1 MAKKLPPPPKDGL
14 IWLDIPAAASRL
26 GTTRRK
32 IMERAWAGEF
42 RFQDDGNGMP
52 IRVADADIAPLRA
65 AKLTAE
71 REKIQA
77 KPRAKTA
84 TQQEA
89 EWAKLSADRARASP
103 RGGAF
108 TEHHLRMTL
117 PFPELKK
124 PDDPKG

>member
-1 MAKKLPPPPKDGL
+1 MAKKLPPAPKDGL

-42 RFQDDGNGMP
+42 RYQDDGNGMP
-52 IRVADADIAPLRA
+52 IRVADAEIAPLRA
-65 AKLTAE
+65 AKLAAE
-71 REKIQA
+71 REKPPA
-77 KPRAKTA
+77 KPRAKT
-84 TQQEA
+84 TSQLEA
-89 EWAKLSADRARASP
+89 EWAKLSAENARSAP
-103 RGGAF
+103 RGGF

-124 PDDPKG
+124 PDDAKG

>member
-1 MAKKLPPPPKDGL
+1 MAKKLPPPPRDGL
-14 IWLDIPAAASRL
+14 IWLDIAAAASRL

-65 AKLTAE
+65 AKQAAE
-71 REKIQA
+71 AAKAAA
-77 KPRAKTA
+77 KPRAKTPA
-84 TQQEA
+84 QAEA
-89 EWAKLSADRARASP
+89 EWARISADNARLAP

-108 TEHHLRMTL
+108 TGHHLRMTL
-117 PFPELKK
+117 PFPDPEK
-124 PDDPKG
+124 PT